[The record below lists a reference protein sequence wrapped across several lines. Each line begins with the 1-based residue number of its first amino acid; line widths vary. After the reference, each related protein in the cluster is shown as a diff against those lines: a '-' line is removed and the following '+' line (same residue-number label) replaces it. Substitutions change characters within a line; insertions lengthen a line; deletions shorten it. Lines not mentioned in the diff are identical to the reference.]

1 MTSVE
6 HFVTFLGHVVF
17 LLLTRPNAHNKNFP
31 YHVRTT
37 QIGILEAMDAAGV
50 GGGGSGGGVARHPGG
65 GGGGS
70 SANGNGALSNGNVTT
85 LDAFS
90 HGGSYAVT
98 EHATAMDIFTVDT
111 VGSRRQ
117 YSPAVPPPYS
127 AAAAAS
133 VPSAAAAAAAA
144 SSSSPTW
151 AENSRRKNSA
161 SAVLNGV
168 AGLRTEEPSGGA
180 KIYDP
185 NDEDDE

>member
-1 MTSVE
+1 ME
-6 HFVTFLGHVVF
+6 HFVVFLGHVFF

-37 QIGILEAMDAAGV
+37 QIGILEAMDANGQA
-50 GGGGSGGGVARHPGG
+50 GGGGGG

-70 SANGNGALSNGNVTT
+70 NGAAAPNGTT

-90 HGGSYAVT
+90 HGGTYSVA

-117 YSPAVPPPYS
+117 YVPAVPPPYS

-133 VPSAAAAAAAA
+133 AANYGQ
-144 SSSSPTW
+144 SRSSPTW
-151 AENSRRKNSA
+151 AENSTRKNSA
-161 SAVLNGV
+161 SAAVNGV
-168 AGLRTEEPSGGA
+168 AARGNDAATAGGGGSGNGRA
-180 KIYDP
+180 ARIYDP
-185 NDEDDE
+185 NESEDEEDETQH